1 MIVLDTHIWI
11 WWMNGDPRFTSAME
25 RIVNEH
31 QGEGIGISA
40 ISFWEV
46 AQLVKRNR
54 IAVSMDA
61 ETWIRTALSAPG
73 VVPIDLS
80 PAIAVESVNLPG
92 QFHRDPAD
100 QMIVATARVLNC
112 PLLTA
117 DARILAYAHVQLAA
131 KA

>member
-11 WWMNGDPRFTSAME
+11 WWMNGDPRFTRAME
-25 RIVNEH
+25 QIVNDH
-31 QGEGIGISA
+31 QSRGIGICA

-73 VVPIDLS
+73 IVPIELTPD
-80 PAIAVESVNLPG
+80 IAVESVNLPG

-117 DARILAYAHVQLAA
+117 DARILAYAHVQLASNA
-131 KA
+131 

>member
-1 MIVLDTHIWI
+1 
-11 WWMNGDPRFTSAME
+11 MNGDPRFTSAME
-25 RIVNEH
+25 RIVNDH
-31 QGEGIGISA
+31 QGEGIGICA

-61 ETWIRTALSAPG
+61 ETWIRTALAAPS
-73 VVPIDLS
+73 VVPIELS
-80 PAIAVESVNLPG
+80 PSIAADSVNLPG